1 MSITSWADDSSYSYG
16 LNFLS
21 SECVADPM
29 SLNEKKELHTSTQW
43 FFILN
48 ILSWIEIWSKK
59 NDSLQGENLM
69 RMGKKQPLQTQ
80 CTCDE
85 GIGNQTQATG
95 KEGKFPMVS
104 S

>member
-1 MSITSWADDSSYSYG
+1 
-16 LNFLS
+16 
-21 SECVADPM
+21 
-29 SLNEKKELHTSTQW
+29 
-43 FFILN
+43 
-48 ILSWIEIWSKK
+48 
-59 NDSLQGENLM
+59 M